1 MRFQKKISLLAM
13 ALAIT
18 AINPAFAADKKNDA
32 KAPAEAAKPW
42 MNTSLTP
49 DQRADLIL
57 KEMKQE
63 EKLKLVFG
71 HFGTEMPWKNIP
83 KIPAAIPYSAGYVE
97 GVPRLGIPALYETD
111 AGVGVANQVSPTPRE
126 HTALPSGIATA
137 ATWNLDVAYK
147 GGAMI
152 GSEARASGFNVQ
164 LAGGVNLL
172 REPRNGRNFEY
183 AGEDPLLAGYIVAE
197 QIRGIQSNNIVST
210 LKHFAF
216 NDQET
221 GRFHHD
227 VVVDEAAARMSDLLA
242 FQFALERSDPGSVMC
257 SYNRFRGH
265 YACESDYLLNEVLKG
280 DWGYKGWVMS
290 DWGATHSTVPAA
302 NNGLDQESGWGFD
315 VVPYFS
321 GALKEAVEN
330 NWVKQSRLD
339 NMVHR
344 ILRSMFDNG
353 LFDHPT
359 SIPEDYRK
367 LIDYKANALVT
378 RTDAEEAI
386 VLLKNTNNL
395 LPLSK
400 DAKKIAIIGGHADVG
415 VLSGGGSSQVYPV
428 GGMAMEN
435 IGPKVFPGPMVFYP
449 SSPLKEIKARAPQA
463 QVTYNAGTDVKAA
476 ATLAAESDVVLVF
489 ANQWVGESLD
499 AESMSLPDKQDALIS
514 AVAKANA
521 KTVVVLQNGGPVAM
535 PWVDKVGSILEAWY
549 PGTSGGEAIGRVLF
563 GEVNPSGH
571 LPATFPV
578 SEKQLPRPV
587 LDGDPKQPEMRFT
600 VTYHEGAAVGYK
612 WFDLKGLKPLFPFGH
627 GLSYTQFAYSDL
639 ASDVKDGKLSV
650 SFKVTNTG
658 SLKGKD
664 VPQVYVGPSKAI
676 WEAPKRLGGWEKVEL
691 SPGESKTISLTVE
704 PRLLGVYE
712 PATKT
717 WKIAEGDYKVL
728 LAQDAADSKA
738 SSVTVRLNAA
748 TLDINGKPTK

>member
-13 ALAIT
+13 ALAVT
-18 AINPAFAADKKNDA
+18 AATPAFAADKKADA

-42 MNTSLTP
+42 MNTALSA

-71 HFGTEMPWKNIP
+71 HFGTEMGWKNIP
-83 KIPAAIPYSAGYVE
+83 KIPAAIPFSAGYVE

-126 HTALPSGIATA
+126 HTALPSGLATA

-164 LAGGVNLL
+164 LAGGVNLM

-197 QIRGIQSNNIVST
+197 QIRGIQSNHIVST
-210 LKHFAF
+210 LKHYAL

-221 GRFHHD
+221 GRFYLD
-227 VVVDEAAARMSDLLA
+227 AKIDDASFRMSDLLA
-242 FQFALERSDPGSVMC
+242 FQYALERSNPGSVMC
-257 SYNRFRGH
+257 AYNRVNGD
-265 YACESDYLLNEVLKG
+265 YACENDYLLNQVLKG

-315 VVPYFS
+315 IVPYFS
-321 GALKEAVEN
+321 GALKEAVESG
-330 NWVKQSRLD
+330 WVKQARLD

-344 ILRSMFDNG
+344 ILYGMFDNG

-386 VLLKNTNNL
+386 VLLKNTKNL
-395 LPLSK
+395 LPISK

-463 QVTYNAGTDVKAA
+463 QVTYNAGTDLAA
-476 ATLAAESDVVLVF
+476 AAKLAAESDIALVF

-499 AESMSLPDKQDALIS
+499 ATSLQLPDNQDALVA

-521 KTVVVLQNGGPVAM
+521 KTVVVVQNGGPVAM
-535 PWVDKVGSILEAWY
+535 PWLDKVGSVIDAWY
-549 PGTSGGEAIGRVLF
+549 PGTSGGEAIARVLF

-571 LPATFPV
+571 LPATFPA

-587 LDGDPKQPEMRFT
+587 LDGDPKQPELRFT
-600 VTYHEGAAVGYK
+600 VTYNEGAAIGYK
-612 WFDLKGLKPLFPFGH
+612 WFDLKGHKPLFPFGY

-639 ASDVKDGKLSV
+639 ASEVKDGKVNV

-658 SLKGKD
+658 NLKGKD
-664 VPQVYVGPSKAI
+664 VPQVYVSPAKAI

-691 SPGESKTISLTVE
+691 NPGESKTISLTVE
-704 PRLLGVYE
+704 PRLLGMYDS
-712 PATKT
+712 PSKT

-728 LAQDAADSKA
+728 LAEHATDAKA
-738 SSVTVRLNAA
+738 TSVTVHLGAA
-748 TLDINGKPTK
+748 TLNVNGKPVK